1 MKCFNSFIIIITC
14 VWLTGCEPISDPW
27 VTDDEQYAEER
38 ARTDSERRI
47 MIDRAQRGQR
57 DR

>member
-1 MKCFNSFIIIITC
+1 MKYLYWFIVMIMLITLSAC
-14 VWLTGCEPISDPW
+14 QRISDPW

-38 ARTDSERRI
+38 ARTDAERRV

>member
-1 MKCFNSFIIIITC
+1 MKHWYWLIIMIMFISLSAC
-14 VWLTGCEPISDPW
+14 QRISDPW

-38 ARTDSERRI
+38 ARTDAERRVL
-47 MIDRAQRGQR
+47 IDRAQRVQR